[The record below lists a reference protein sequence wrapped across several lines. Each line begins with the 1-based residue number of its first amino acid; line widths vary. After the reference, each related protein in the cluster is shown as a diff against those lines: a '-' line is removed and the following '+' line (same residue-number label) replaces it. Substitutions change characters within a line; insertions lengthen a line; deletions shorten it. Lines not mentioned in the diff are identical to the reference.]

1 MMFGRV
7 KVGISSMWTKNE
19 MNSTRHQELTTR
31 ELKDIAP
38 FLPCFSRP
46 FECRLLRI
54 PFYKPLPL
62 LIDNGRFQPHLL
74 ESSTRIPEMNIYLS
88 LLVEKARVEL
98 SPAIWLQYLLLIHRS
113 KGEMPHGASK
123 RDQQCYA
130 RKFVC
135 VTAGHSSAPFFC
147 MIFCFIPLEGIRI
160 YDGKIFHLD
169 RHLDRL
175 FRSAKAL
182 GFENIHT
189 RAEITEAI
197 FRVLAANGM
206 RDGAHMRLTLT
217 RGEKCTS
224 SMNPLFNVYGT
235 TLIILPEWKPTEGAT
250 TYDNN
255 KGVSLITAG
264 TCRRSPPSTLDNK
277 IQ

>member
-1 MMFGRV
+1 MGRV
-7 KVGISSMWTKNE
+7 NVINNVM
-19 MNSTRHQELTTR
+19 
-31 ELKDIAP
+31 
-38 FLPCFSRP
+38 
-46 FECRLLRI
+46 
-54 PFYKPLPL
+54 
-62 LIDNGRFQPHLL
+62 L
-74 ESSTRIPEMNIYLS
+74 ESS
-88 LLVEKARVEL
+88 
-98 SPAIWLQYLLLIHRS
+98 
-113 KGEMPHGASK
+113 
-123 RDQQCYA
+123 
-130 RKFVC
+130 FVLRRG
-135 VTAGHSSAPFFC
+135 THQHLFFC
-147 MIFCFIPLEGIRI
+147 MLFCFLPLEGIRI

-264 TCRRSPPSTLDNK
+264 TCRRSPPSILDNK